1 MSKKLQG
8 NGLFD
13 SSRFMLPEH
22 VERIQRHYIEEN
34 RKVKPILDDQ
44 EVQLIEQALVDS
56 YNQRQP
62 VTLKVFGPFEDVVL
76 TGTVIAL
83 NSSRREVKLLA
94 ADEEY
99 QWIELGEILAAYE

>member
-22 VERIQRHYIEEN
+22 SERIRRHYIEEQ
-34 RKVKPILDDQ
+34 RKEKPILDDQ

-56 YNQRQP
+56 YNHRQP
-62 VTLKVFGPFEDVVL
+62 VTLKLFGPFEDVEI
-76 TGTVIAL
+76 TGVVTAL
-83 NSSRREVKLLA
+83 NSSRREVKLL
-94 ADEEY
+94 DEVGEY
-99 QWIELGEILAAYE
+99 QWVELGEILAAYE